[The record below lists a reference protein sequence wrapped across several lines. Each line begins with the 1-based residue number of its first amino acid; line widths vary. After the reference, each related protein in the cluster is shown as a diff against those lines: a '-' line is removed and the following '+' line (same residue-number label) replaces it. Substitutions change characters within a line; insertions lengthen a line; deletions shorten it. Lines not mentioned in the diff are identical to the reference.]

1 MIVVGFFVGFDEPR
15 GQLLLATGVMLAALA
30 GLELSVREH
39 FSGYRSHTTLL
50 AAIAGLVTML
60 GLYYL
65 LKVPATVAIAAGAAA
80 GLLSAGLLVRVFRS
94 KSGGHSVKIR

>member
-1 MIVVGFFVGFDEPR
+1 MIVIGFFVGFDEPR

-30 GLELSVREH
+30 GLELSIREH
-39 FSGYRSHTTLL
+39 FGGFRSHTTLL
-50 AAIAGLVTML
+50 AAVGGLVTML

-65 LKVPATVAIAAGAAA
+65 PKVPAPVAIAGGAAA
-80 GLLSAGLLVRVFRS
+80 GLICAGLLVRVFRA